1 MTGKT
6 NITKFIEVIRVKK
19 VICNY
24 VLGDDSLAEERER
37 AVTGKS
43 KEDEEREKEEQE
55 RLRFQQEQDR
65 RKDPFAGR
73 TQSTVDKVRLGTM
86 LNLNLQMIP
95 TLFHNL
101 SYKSAYLYCFFSLIQ
116 VFQIQ
121 SSKDN
126 LT

>member
-1 MTGKT
+1 M
-6 NITKFIEVIRVKK
+6 
-19 VICNY
+19 
-24 VLGDDSLAEERER
+24 LDDDSLAEERER

-86 LNLNLQMIP
+86 LNHSDDSNDI
-95 TLFHNL
+95 
-101 SYKSAYLYCFFSLIQ
+101 
-116 VFQIQ
+116 
-121 SSKDN
+121 
-126 LT
+126 

>member
-1 MTGKT
+1 MLD
-6 NITKFIEVIRVKK
+6 E
-19 VICNY
+19 
-24 VLGDDSLAEERER
+24 DSLAEERER

-86 LNLNLQMIP
+86 LKL
-95 TLFHNL
+95 
-101 SYKSAYLYCFFSLIQ
+101 KFSDASNDI
-116 VFQIQ
+116 
-121 SSKDN
+121 
-126 LT
+126 

>member
-1 MTGKT
+1 M
-6 NITKFIEVIRVKK
+6 
-19 VICNY
+19 
-24 VLGDDSLAEERER
+24 LDDDSLAEERER

-95 TLFHNL
+95 TIFNNL
-101 SYKSAYLYCFFSLIQ
+101 SYKSAYLYGFFTLIQ

-126 LT
+126 LTCNPEMWCHKNYCADSKAFVG